1 MCARTFWALLRRV
14 WGYKGTC
21 TASIDSLDCAQAQ
34 LCETASLR
42 SLTPA
47 EPHASVPKHTKLLM
61 SSDAQKTTTAVDPAL
76 LEQCGCKR
84 ERLSNACHYSFQD
97 LYRAKCAALGQAG
110 DDAADACAALYKRDR
125 DAINETVREWAEAAG
140 WETEMHHGSD
150 GQEYRAFA
158 PEAPS

>member
-1 MCARTFWALLRRV
+1 
-14 WGYKGTC
+14 
-21 TASIDSLDCAQAQ
+21 
-34 LCETASLR
+34 
-42 SLTPA
+42 
-47 EPHASVPKHTKLLM
+47 M
-61 SSDAQKTTTAVDPAL
+61 SSDTQKTTTTVDPAL

-140 WETEMHHGSD
+140 WETEMHRGSD

>member
-1 MCARTFWALLRRV
+1 MRIAATARNGISEVAYT
-14 WGYKGTC
+14 
-21 TASIDSLDCAQAQ
+21 TAAGRASETVSIGA
-34 LCETASLR
+34 
-42 SLTPA
+42 
-47 EPHASVPKHTKLLM
+47 KHTKLLM

-97 LYRAKCAALGQAG
+97 LYRAKAAALGQSG
-110 DDAADACAALYKRDR
+110 DDAAEACAALYKRDR

-140 WETEMHHGSD
+140 WETEMHRGSD

>member
-1 MCARTFWALLRRV
+1 
-14 WGYKGTC
+14 
-21 TASIDSLDCAQAQ
+21 
-34 LCETASLR
+34 
-42 SLTPA
+42 
-47 EPHASVPKHTKLLM
+47 M
-61 SSDAQKTTTAVDPAL
+61 SSDATPKTTSAVDPAL

-110 DDAADACAALYKRDR
+110 DDAAEACAALYKRDR

-140 WETEMHHGSD
+140 WETEMHRGSD

-158 PEAPS
+158 PEPAQGSTGQPGVARGFTGGRHGLRPLAAKRQHDGASTPAPLEAEVAAPVQAPSQN

>member
-1 MCARTFWALLRRV
+1 MLKIRARTLPRACSNLL
-14 WGYKGTC
+14 
-21 TASIDSLDCAQAQ
+21 Q
-34 LCETASLR
+34 
-42 SLTPA
+42 
-47 EPHASVPKHTKLLM
+47 KLIM
-61 SSDAQKTTTAVDPAL
+61 SSNTQKSTTTVDPAL

-110 DDAADACAALYKRDR
+110 DNAAEACAALYKRDR

-140 WETEMHHGSD
+140 WETEMHRGSD